1 MRHLPIALVAAGLLA
16 GAASFQAQSQGMAG
30 PYVPPNDQ
38 ADCTDW
44 TRKLEAG
51 IAVIAAPASAIA
63 SAQKS
68 LDNAKQ
74 QQAAGKFQACAA
86 AASSGIRALDA
97 G

>member
-16 GAASFQAQSQGMAG
+16 GAASFQAHGQAG

-38 ADCTDW
+38 ANCTDW

-51 IAVIAAPASAIA
+51 LEVIGASAGAKA
-63 SAQKS
+63 SAQKA
-68 LDNAKQ
+68 LETAKKE
-74 QQAAGKFQACAA
+74 QAAGKFYNCAT
-86 AASSGIRALDA
+86 AASNGIRALDA